1 MTTSN
6 QVSESYKAEN
16 IQSTA
21 SGDTTATDVQ
31 TAINQLSREATTAI
45 KGLVEACTSAE
56 LTTGTDTTRYVP
68 VNLIRAALDS
78 LQSNIDSISSG
89 IQVIE
94 AGPLASHAA
103 AKLAAATDAPEGTIV
118 MYTLD
123 VDTIGYWGNGSFFYT
138 VATRYSIIKTDA
150 ATATYQWLPISAV
163 EGAFGSTNTLD
174 IAGAS

>member
-16 IQSTA
+16 IDSNP

-68 VNLIRAALDS
+68 VNLIRAALDA
-78 LQSNIDSISSG
+78 LQSNIDAVDAG
-89 IQVIE
+89 VQVIE
-94 AGPLASHAA
+94 AGSVASHDA
-103 AKLAAATDAPEGTIV
+103 AKLVAAVDAPEGTIV

-123 VDTIGYWGNGSFFYT
+123 VQVLGYWGNGSFFYT
-138 VATRYSIIKTDA
+138 QTTRYSIIKTDA
-150 ATATYQWLPISAV
+150 ATATYQWLQLSNV
-163 EGAFGSTNTLD
+163 EGSFGSANALD